1 MSNLD
6 RAYNPDLTPEE
17 FKELLEIED
26 EFVYEALDLNDSAA
40 ERYMAYLET
49 LPEPIYIPFEE
60 LSDEEL
66 VRRANAEDHLAQ
78 LELGH
83 RASNNGELE
92 VAAEWFLKAAQNGNI
107 VCAHNYAI
115 DVESDEEALFWFR
128 KAGFKGFAMSQ
139 RQLGHMYKKQGDIER
154 ARIWYGLAC
163 RRGLVEAFSDLG
175 MIHWEQGELESAV
188 QIWHAG
194 ANEGDEKCNEYL
206 ETYNGAIL
214 FDEDSIFGDD
224 DFGNGITQSSYTPQ
238 VEVKETS
245 TKSGFDFI

>member
-6 RAYNPDLTPEE
+6 RAYNPDLTPQE
-17 FKELLEIED
+17 FKELLELED
-26 EFVYEALDLNDSAA
+26 EFIYEALDLNDPAA
-40 ERYMAYLET
+40 ERYMAYLDT
-49 LPEPIYIPFEE
+49 IPEPIYIPFEE

-78 LELGH
+78 FELGH

-92 VAAEWFLKAAQNGNI
+92 VAAEWFLKAAHNGNI

-163 RRGLVEAFSDLG
+163 RRGLIEAFSDLG
-175 MIHWEQGELESAV
+175 MIHWELGQSEIAF

-194 ANEGDEKCNEYL
+194 STQGDEMSSEYL
-206 ETYNGAIL
+206 DTYNGSIL
-214 FDEDSIFGDD
+214 FDDDSIFGDD
-224 DFGNGITQSSYTPQ
+224 FDVQDVQSTYTPQ
-238 VEVKETS
+238 VEVKDTS
-245 TKSGFDFI
+245 SKSGFDFI